1 MDIQVLN
8 MRKSSE
14 ISILSF
20 KKFYLMKKPY
30 LGHCQLINFVQK
42 KIKIINK
49 KIVKKKVEFSSTL

>member
-8 MRKSSE
+8 MRKTSE

-20 KKFYLMKKPY
+20 KKVYLMKKPY

-42 KIKIINK
+42 KNK
-49 KIVKKKVEFSSTL
+49 NN